1 MPLGMIDI
9 FSLESTDPVEGT
21 VVCATALDLGRQPLG
36 LGLVPWQTMQGGF

>member
-21 VVCATALDLGRQPLG
+21 VVCATAPDLGRQPLG